1 MTIHGHKE
9 FANKA
14 CPCFEV
20 KRTIQIYNKLENII
34 MWKTIL
40 TKGSLWLIIGV
51 LSFSLW
57 QTYTSATKYQQKADS
72 LETTISDLNQQIQY
86 AKIQLNDSI
95 SVYQAEVK
103 NLCMTQNNL
112 QSRYD
117 KLLAASKIKPRDVGN
132 VTEVATIV
140 HSVDTIIAEVDTF
153 GGLSAK
159 LDDKFVNI
167 DVSVLPDRHTIID
180 YEIRDS
186 LTLFNIQKALMA
198 FWINQVERV

>member
-1 MTIHGHKE
+1 
-9 FANKA
+9 
-14 CPCFEV
+14 
-20 KRTIQIYNKLENII
+20 

-57 QTYTSATKYQQKADS
+57 QTYTSATKHQQKADS

-186 LTLFNIQKALMA
+186 LTLFNIQKKHSWL
-198 FWINQVERV
+198 FGLIKWKESKSVRVINHNPKANIVNLQTIDIIE